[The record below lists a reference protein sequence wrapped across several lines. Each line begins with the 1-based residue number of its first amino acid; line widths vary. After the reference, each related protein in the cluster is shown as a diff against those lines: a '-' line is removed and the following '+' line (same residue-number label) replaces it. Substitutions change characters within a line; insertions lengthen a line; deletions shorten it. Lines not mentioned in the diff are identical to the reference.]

1 MRLLRAGQRS
11 APPLNCGV
19 RRHVTRQR
27 IVFITVLVWLL
38 AAMSAEGRR
47 IWVVLQG
54 PPDGDVY
61 ANTLDFQLFASLYL
75 LVVRWFPILVGVL
88 LLELAWFAV
97 VNWLRSRKAS
107 RNGVPAA

>member
-1 MRLLRAGQRS
+1 M
-11 APPLNCGV
+11 
-19 RRHVTRQR
+19 TRQR
-27 IVFITVLVWLL
+27 IVFITVLVWFL
-38 AAMSAEGRR
+38 AAVSAEGRR

-54 PPDGDVY
+54 PPDGDLY

-88 LLELAWFAV
+88 LLELVAFV
-97 VNWLRSRKAS
+97 VVGWLRLRRAS